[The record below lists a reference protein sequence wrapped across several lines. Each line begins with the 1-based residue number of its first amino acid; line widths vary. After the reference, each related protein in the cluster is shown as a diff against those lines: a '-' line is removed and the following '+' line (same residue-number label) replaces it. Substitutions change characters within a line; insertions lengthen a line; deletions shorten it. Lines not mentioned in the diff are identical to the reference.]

1 MADLPFLAALT
12 EEDAL
17 RAAARFVTEGG
28 ADAVKIEMDDSRTG
42 WVKTLANAGIATVPH
57 LGCRPQHV
65 KRAGGYRVAGKTAE
79 DRQQL
84 AETAKNMEDAGA
96 VMLLLEAA
104 TPEAARAIL
113 ENTSLPLIGC
123 GAGPDCDGQI
133 VVTADLLGLTPKQP
147 SFAPPMVDGVAP
159 LATMAQ
165 TWIQTVADRQ
175 AGGNY
180 QTSDGA
186 R

>member
-1 MADLPFLAALT
+1 MVACQSADWN
-12 EEDAL
+12 
-17 RAAARFVTEGG
+17 
-28 ADAVKIEMDDSRTG
+28 S
-42 WVKTLANAGIATVPH
+42 W
-57 LGCRPQHV
+57 
-65 KRAGGYRVAGKTAE
+65 
-79 DRQQL
+79 L

-159 LATMAQ
+159 LAAMAQ

>member
-1 MADLPFLAALT
+1 
-12 EEDAL
+12 
-17 RAAARFVTEGG
+17 
-28 ADAVKIEMDDSRTG
+28 MDDSRTG
-42 WVKTLANAGIATVPH
+42 WIKTMADAGIATVPH

-65 KRAGGYRVAGKTAE
+65 KRDGGYRVAGKTAT

-84 AETAKNMEDAGA
+84 AASAKNMEDAGA

-104 TPEAARAIL
+104 TPEAARAIR
-113 ENTSLPLIGC
+113 ENTTLPLIGC
-123 GAGPDCDGQI
+123 GAGPACDGLI

-147 SFAPPMVDGVAP
+147 SFAPPMVDGVSP

-175 AGGNY
+175 AGGDY
-180 QTSDGA
+180 QTSDGG

>member
-1 MADLPFLAALT
+1 MAD
-12 EEDAL
+12 
-17 RAAARFVTEGG
+17 
-28 ADAVKIEMDDSRTG
+28 
-42 WVKTLANAGIATVPH
+42 AGIATVPH

-65 KRAGGYRVAGKTAE
+65 KRAGGYHVAGKTAA

-104 TPEAARAIL
+104 TPEAARAIR
-113 ENTSLPLIGC
+113 ENTTLPLIGC

-147 SFAPPMVDGVAP
+147 SFAPPMVDGAGP

-165 TWIQTVADRQ
+165 TWIQTVTHRQ
-175 AGGNY
+175 AGGDY
-180 QTSDGA
+180 QTSDGGH
-186 R
+186 